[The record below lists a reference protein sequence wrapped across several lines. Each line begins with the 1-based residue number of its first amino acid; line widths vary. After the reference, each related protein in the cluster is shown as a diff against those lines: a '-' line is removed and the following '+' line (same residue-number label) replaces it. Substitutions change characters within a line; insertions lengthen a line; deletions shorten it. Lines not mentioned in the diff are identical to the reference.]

1 MSTYQEESRCICI
14 WDYLVPLTR
23 FWGIFTSV
31 VMCGVG
37 VDVTIHHHHT
47 GVYVI
52 LASLIVFFLEIT
64 WAVTLFLQVCVQNE
78 QNAVF
83 QCWDGVLWINR
94 WKKTI
99 IYWSFSILLIL
110 KPHRLWLSSVAGV
123 MLVLLGILY
132 LVLCFGS
139 RGRGSGKETL
149 LHNQDD
155 YYDRYDDIFE
165 VLDNNV
171 RSKDNDMIGGAS
183 DSNDPDTNILEM

>member
-1 MSTYQEESRCICI
+1 MRCRCRRHNASPCYGSLRYVSFPNLYSAFDFFLISLLLIICF
-14 WDYLVPLTR
+14 LNFR
-23 FWGIFTSV
+23 
-31 VMCGVG
+31 
-37 VDVTIHHHHT
+37 
-47 GVYVI
+47 

-64 WAVTLFLQVCVQNE
+64 WAVTLFLQVCVRNE

-83 QCWDGVLWINR
+83 QCWEKVLWINR
-94 WKKTI
+94 WKKTV

-110 KPHRLWLSSVAGV
+110 KPHRLWLSSVAGI

-155 YYDRYDDIFE
+155 YYDRQE
-165 VLDNNV
+165 
-171 RSKDNDMIGGAS
+171 
-183 DSNDPDTNILEM
+183 